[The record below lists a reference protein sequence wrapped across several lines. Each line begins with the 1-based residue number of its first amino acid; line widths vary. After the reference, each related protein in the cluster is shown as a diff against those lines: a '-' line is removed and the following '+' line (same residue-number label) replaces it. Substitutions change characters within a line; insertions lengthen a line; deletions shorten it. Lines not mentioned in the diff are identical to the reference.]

1 MEREVKIP
9 CQVPG
14 QGYSL
19 TGTLINP
26 VVTEQKVPAVVFYHG
41 MVSKRKPRYVKRA
54 RELARRGIA
63 ILTFDFRGCGESD
76 GKLGELSLADWFSDA
91 LLAFDYLAD
100 QSFVN
105 KERIGISG
113 KSFGGYMAALVCAER
128 NVKSIVVQAPGLYDD
143 AWFEQKFSWDESFMQ
158 QRKDYR
164 NGPNVLNN
172 KAIAAIQQFNNP
184 LLVIGSEL
192 DDVCPKHTLE
202 GYFNA
207 STSDQKKLAWI
218 KSADHALT
226 DEKWNKE
233 YTELMADWLAK
244 TLKNP

>member
-1 MEREVKIP
+1 MEKEVKISS
-9 CQVPG
+9 

-54 RELARRGIA
+54 RELAMRGIA

-76 GKLGELSLADWFSDA
+76 GKLGELSLSDWHQDA
-91 LLAFDYLAD
+91 LLAFDYL
-100 QSFVN
+100 SELNFVDN
-105 KERIGISG
+105 ERIGISG
-113 KSFGGYMAALVCAER
+113 KSFGGYMAALVCAKR
-128 NVKSIVVQAPGLYDD
+128 NIKSIVIQAPGLYDD
-143 AWFEQKFSWDESFMQ
+143 LWFDQKFSWDDVFMQ
-158 QRKDYR
+158 KRKDYR
-164 NGPNVLNN
+164 NSPRALDN
-172 KAIAAIQQFNNP
+172 KAIVAIKQFNNP

-192 DDVCPKHTLE
+192 DDICPKHTLE

-207 STSDQKKLAWI
+207 SPSEHKKLVWI
-218 KSADHALT
+218 KNADHALT

-233 YTELMADWLAK
+233 YTNLMADWFAK
-244 TLKNP
+244 TL